1 MEVAPRTATADSSDD
16 HDGGEERSGD
26 AACDRKALPLLVRDF
41 DVGGE
46 AGLDLKIGTAGVTKG
61 GAERKEDQIGM
72 RKEEKEV
79 R

>member
-46 AGLDLKIGTAGVTKG
+46 AGLDLKIGTTAVTK
-61 GAERKEDQIGM
+61 EEDKIGM